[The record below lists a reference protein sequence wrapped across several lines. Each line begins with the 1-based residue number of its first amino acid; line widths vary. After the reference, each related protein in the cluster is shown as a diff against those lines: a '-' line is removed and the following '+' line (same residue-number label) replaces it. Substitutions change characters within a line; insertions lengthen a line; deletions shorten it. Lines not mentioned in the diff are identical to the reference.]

1 MVAGRIIMGEKK
13 RIFGSKISAFRGS
26 TGRKSNT
33 ANPYLR
39 WRDRENRIV
48 EAVDSKRATE
58 MVFRAGTGWV
68 YV

>member
-1 MVAGRIIMGEKK
+1 MGEKK

-26 TGRKSNT
+26 TGRKANT
-33 ANPYLR
+33 AIPYSLFR
-39 WRDRENRIV
+39 KKEMRIV

>member
-1 MVAGRIIMGEKK
+1 M
-13 RIFGSKISAFRGS
+13 RIFGSKISGLRGS
-26 TGRKSNT
+26 TGRKAHT
-33 ANPYLR
+33 ATPYLK
-39 WRDRENRIV
+39 WRDREMRIV